1 MRITI
6 DLLLNTTVTICK
18 FALKKAKH
26 LHRLGMYQELQDL
39 PLTTGIGA
47 YIRIHCGIPWGI
59 IILELHYTELRF
71 PLGEYILVRGLM
83 VACCTLRYREGVINC
98 PDARSR

>member
-1 MRITI
+1 MVCVRNSAII
-6 DLLLNTTVTICK
+6 ADL
-18 FALKKAKH
+18 H
-26 LHRLGMYQELQDL
+26 
-39 PLTTGIGA
+39 LTTGIGA
-47 YIRIHCGIPWGI
+47 YIPTHYGIPRGI
-59 IILELHYTELRF
+59 IILELHYTGLRF